1 MKKGATNHRK
11 PKDVSIATR
20 VTLENNDLDFNEQ
33 EKDDVFDY
41 GPIKIKVEVMDKII
55 PHVIVDDGSN
65 MNIMPK
71 STMLRLGLFVIGPSP
86 WKVKL
91 VN

>member
-1 MKKGATNHRK
+1 MKEGVTNHRK

-20 VTLENNDLDFNEQ
+20 VAPENNDPDFSDQ
-33 EKDDVFDY
+33 EKDDVFGY

-55 PHVIVDDGSN
+55 LHVIVDDGSN
-65 MNIMPK
+65 MNIMPEL
-71 STMLRLGLFVIGPSP
+71 TMLHLRLSVTRPSP

-91 VN
+91 IN